1 MNRTLRGIWDKCQQ
15 YKVVKTEITQ
25 FLTRGAW
32 SAAIWKSPAGAALLF
47 PITNLSEMHK
57 IKVVTVLCSSPAHF
71 GTSPKDDSDSWSS
84 AVLSPCSII
93 AGFGLGSWEMSSAF
107 NRDKAGWYLQSP
119 SHPLHWPRSFRL
131 TDKYSCKDSKVSFP
145 LQEYCSKPL
154 KSGVHQSCLLCP
166 ELPRVE
172 I

>member
-1 MNRTLRGIWDKCQQ
+1 MVHEVLQSEN
-15 YKVVKTEITQ
+15 
-25 FLTRGAW
+25 
-32 SAAIWKSPAGAALLF
+32 LL
-47 PITNLSEMHK
+47 LGL
-57 IKVVTVLCSSPAHF
+57 LCSSQLQTFLRCTKLRLSCPLLQPCSFWHF
-71 GTSPKDDSDSWSS
+71 PKDDSDSWSS

-93 AGFGLGSWEMSSAF
+93 AGFGLDSWEMSSAF

-119 SHPLHWPRSFRL
+119 SHPLYWPRSVRL